1 MDLAKFPNEKSYRAG
16 EFRRS
21 GMTSVHAFVTRRA
34 IARFNVNKLN
44 KVGNNQWITNS
55 TRKISKLLSI
65 ETRYCAGLAL
75 SLPGSMLAYL
85 LSKAL
90 GSGDR
95 TSVVFGDNI
104 VDDRGTDQ
112 GKAARILRNLRN
124 RAFEA
129 SDEKLAIAL
138 GRPLDEVTGWSVGS
152 ELIDDDVV
160 MKARGIAMHRGV
172 RVE

>member
-1 MDLAKFPNEKSYRAG
+1 MN
-16 EFRRS
+16 
-21 GMTSVHAFVTRRA
+21 
-34 IARFNVNKLN
+34 NKLDPQN
-44 KVGNNQWITNS
+44 QQALINRNSVLRRVGIVA
-55 TRKISKLLSI
+55 
-65 ETRYCAGLAL
+65 AGIGL
-75 SLPGSMLAYL
+75 GSMLAYL

-95 TSVVFGDNI
+95 TPTIFGDNI

-112 GKAARILRNLRN
+112 RKAAKILLNLRD

-138 GRPLDEVTGWSVGS
+138 GRPLDEVTGWSAGS

>member
-1 MDLAKFPNEKSYRAG
+1 MDNRLNTQNQQALINRGAVLRRVGIIAAG
-16 EFRRS
+16 
-21 GMTSVHAFVTRRA
+21 
-34 IARFNVNKLN
+34 
-44 KVGNNQWITNS
+44 VG
-55 TRKISKLLSI
+55 L
-65 ETRYCAGLAL
+65 
-75 SLPGSMLAYL
+75 GSMLAYL

-90 GSGDR
+90 GVNAEKTPELFADH
-95 TSVVFGDNI
+95 I

-112 GKAARILRNLRN
+112 RKAAKILCNLRD

-129 SDEKLAIAL
+129 SDEKLAVAL
-138 GRPLDEVTGWSVGS
+138 GRPLDEVIGWSSGR

>member
-1 MDLAKFPNEKSYRAG
+1 MD
-16 EFRRS
+16 
-21 GMTSVHAFVTRRA
+21 
-34 IARFNVNKLN
+34 NKLDAQN
-44 KVGNNQWITNS
+44 QPALINRNSVLRRVGI
-55 TRKISKLLSI
+55 IA
-65 ETRYCAGLAL
+65 AGIGL
-75 SLPGSMLAYL
+75 GSMLAYL
-85 LSKAL
+85 LSRAL

-95 TSVVFGDNI
+95 TSEIFGDNI

-112 GKAARILRNLRN
+112 GKAAKILRNLRD

-129 SDEKLAIAL
+129 SDEKLAVAL
-138 GRPLDEVTGWSVGS
+138 GRPLDEVTAWGVGS